1 MPLSNLL
8 RRRRKKLELTLKDVN
23 KLTGLSVSF
32 LSEIERGK
40 TNPSIETIQKLAN
53 CYNVHVSDLVP
64 DENRTL
70 PDSLEEARVQFGIP
84 DEIIDLMLQVEFRSD
99 KKHDTPEDWMQLY
112 FSLKT
117 LLGE

>member
-1 MPLSNLL
+1 MSLSERL
-8 RRRRKKLELTLKDVN
+8 RRKRKKLELTLKDVN

-40 TNPSIETIQKLAN
+40 TNPSIDTIRKLAN
-53 CYNVHVSDLVP
+53 CYNVPVSDLVP
-64 DENRTL
+64 DDNRTL
-70 PDSLEEARVQFGIP
+70 PDSLEEARVQFRIP

-99 KKHDTPEDWMQLY
+99 KKYDTPEDWTQLY

>member
-1 MPLSNLL
+1 MSLSERL
-8 RRRRKKLELTLKDVN
+8 RRTRIKSELTLKEVGQQ
-23 KLTGLSVSF
+23 TGLSVSF

-40 TNPSIETIQKLAN
+40 TNPSFETIQKLAK
-53 CYNVHVSDLVP
+53 YYRVPIKDLMP
-64 DENRTL
+64 DGNRLL
-70 PDSLEEARVQFGIP
+70 PDSLEEARAKFEIP

-99 KKHDTPEDWMQLY
+99 KKHDSPEDWMQLY

>member
-1 MPLSNLL
+1 MSLSERL

-32 LSEIERGK
+32 LSEIEREK
-40 TNPSIETIQKLAN
+40 TNPSIDTIQKLAN

-64 DENRTL
+64 DDNRTL
-70 PDSLEEARVQFGIP
+70 PDSLKEAKVQFEIP